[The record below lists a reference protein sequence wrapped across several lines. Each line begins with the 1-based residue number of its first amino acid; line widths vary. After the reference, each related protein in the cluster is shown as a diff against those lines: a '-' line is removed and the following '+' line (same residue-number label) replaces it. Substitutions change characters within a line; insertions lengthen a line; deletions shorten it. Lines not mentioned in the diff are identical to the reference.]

1 MSQTVSLPQAAGLL
15 GVHYMTAYRYVRT
28 GVLPAVRTGSQ
39 WRVSVSDLDE
49 LARRRRSPAPAGAA
63 GRRQRLTGRADRLA
77 RRLVIGDEGGAWR
90 LIEEALAA
98 GAGAVD
104 VLVGLLAP
112 AMRKVGDDWEAGAIS
127 VADEHRASAV
137 AMRVVGRLGPLARHR
152 GVGRG
157 TVVVGAPPGE
167 RHQLPV
173 AIAADVLRA
182 RGFDVIDLGCD
193 VPAATWAGPAGQT
206 RVIAVAIGATI
217 DHQERAIRAVV
228 RALATAAPD
237 LPRFLGGAGIRGE
250 EQAAALGAVWSGRD
264 AEDLARTVAAISA

>member
-206 RVIAVAIGATI
+206 RVIAVAIGATM